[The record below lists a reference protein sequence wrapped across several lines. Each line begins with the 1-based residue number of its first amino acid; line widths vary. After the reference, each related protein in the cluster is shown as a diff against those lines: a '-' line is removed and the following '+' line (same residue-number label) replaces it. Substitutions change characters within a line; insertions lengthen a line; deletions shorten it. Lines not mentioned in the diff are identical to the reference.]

1 MTDINSENYEN
12 LISMRNT
19 IEGMIKIHQIE
30 ILRILHKNQV
40 CMSENQNGTHIN
52 MMEMNPEVLDKIKS
66 YLEYVKYQEKCLNV
80 DEMQKL
86 EYKNTYFDKP
96 I

>member
-1 MTDINSENYEN
+1 MTDTNTDNYDS

-19 IEGMIKIHQIE
+19 IEGMVKIHQIE
-30 ILRILHKNQV
+30 ILRILHTNQV
-40 CMSENQNGTHIN
+40 SMSENQNGTHIN
-52 MMEMNPEVLDKIKS
+52 MMELNEEVLDKIKS